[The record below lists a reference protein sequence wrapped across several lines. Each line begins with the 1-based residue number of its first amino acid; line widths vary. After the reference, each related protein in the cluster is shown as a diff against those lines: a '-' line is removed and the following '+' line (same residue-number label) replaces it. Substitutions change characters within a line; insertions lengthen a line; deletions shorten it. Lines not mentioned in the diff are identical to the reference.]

1 MAIFTAIASAI
12 GTAIG
17 LAGTALTIFT
27 AVGASV
33 LSIGVSSLLIRRLT
47 PNAPSGNFG
56 GGRVQLP
63 PATDNKIPVVYGSAF
78 IGGPVID
85 AKISTNLKTMWYV
98 VALAEHTD
106 TTAGSGYT
114 YDMNNIYYDGKK
126 VQFASPTSPNVTGLI
141 NNTPGQTEID
151 TKVNGKIFIYL
162 YRNGSSGASGQ
173 NTSGVS
179 AIQILQDGA
188 IPLNQRWTSTDTMT
202 NCAFAIVRVNYDDK
216 AGTTSLGGL
225 MCRMSNSLTRPGSAI
240 KDYMLNT
247 RYGCAI
253 PLSRIDTASLTAL
266 DTYSDELINYGAGTQ
281 ERYRINGPLQTGE
294 NCLNNL
300 QYLTDSCDSWL
311 QYSELT
317 AKWKVVINQSYTD
330 YATINDLFLV
340 DSSNLIGGINISPIN
355 LNDTFNQLEV
365 AYPNKYIKDQT
376 DYQVVELDDYAAAV
390 MSPNEAVNKLN
401 ISYPI
406 VNNSIQALYL
416 GVRKLLQSREDL
428 TVTFKLDYSGIQ
440 IEAGDVIRIKHE
452 EYGWD
457 VLNSGDGKLFRVAT
471 VAEEKYSDGSL
482 GVFITAFE
490 YNDTIYNDRALLDFQ
505 PDPNTGLPDPN
516 IYSNVAPPI
525 VKVVGAGTI
534 PYFEVTGTVPVTGL
548 VRYLDF
554 NYGFNSDVTD
564 HVFYQTITNS
574 NGEPLLANA
583 QFTIQASDIPAGD
596 IYWSLTAKNDQ
607 VGENSTA
614 VGPFSWGGPTVS
626 SPNTFSPCNA
636 FSSGNTITSDAIANL
651 YVGGLV
657 TKISGTGTLV
667 ANTRVTNVISS
678 TQFTVTPTPSVAL
691 SNACISITGGGISGN
706 NIQQYTIIN
715 NNIANNTITN
725 VQIANNTI
733 TFNNLSNTL
742 YSQTGIGEQGWQVS
756 DDTIVTLP
764 INVTAR
770 TSFDQPIY
778 LIGTNPGASYRYP
791 YFQGTSTTAN
801 GYVQNS
807 TGVFTPA
814 NAVDFQRNDG
824 DYNWWIMTWAA
835 VANVTLALNESIYT
849 RCYAQFVSP
858 SNATIQV
865 TAVFTP
871 ASSPSLYIGDDQFLH
886 TYTLVANEPLFIVYE
901 DYAKLTGGVIG
912 GAGIMFRNLTAG
924 ANVIVPF
931 TNLQLFKSK
940 GEPS

>member
-1 MAIFTAIASAI
+1 MAIFTAIAAAI

-17 LAGTALTIFT
+17 LAGTALTVFT
-27 AVGASV
+27 AVGASI

-85 AKISTNLKTMWYV
+85 AKISTDLKTMWYV

-114 YDMNNIYYDGKK
+114 YDMTNIYYDGKK
-126 VQFASPTSPNVTGLI
+126 VQFASVTSPNVTGLI

-162 YRNGSSGASGQ
+162 FTNGSSSGQ
-173 NTSGVS
+173 NTGGQT
-179 AIQILQDGA
+179 AIQILQNSA
-188 IPLNQRWTSTDTMT
+188 IPVGQRWTSTDVMS

-225 MCRMSNSLTRPGSAI
+225 MCRISNSLTRPGSVI

-266 DTYSDELINYGAGTQ
+266 DAYSDELINYGTGTQ
-281 ERYRINGPLQTGE
+281 ERYRINGPMQTGE

-330 YATINDLFLV
+330 YTTIDDLFLV

-376 DYQVVELDDYAAAV
+376 DYQVIELSDYASGV
-390 MSPNEAVNKLN
+390 MSPNEAINKLN

-440 IEAGDVIRIKHE
+440 IEAGDVIRIMHE

-457 VLNSGDGKLFRVAT
+457 VLNSGKGKLFRVAT
-471 VAEEKYSDGSL
+471 VAEEKYPDGSL

-490 YNDTIYNDRALLDFQ
+490 YNDTIYADRALLDFQ

-548 VRYLDF
+548 VRYLDY
-554 NYGFNSDVTD
+554 NYGFDSNVTN
-564 HVFYQTITNS
+564 HVFYTTITNS

-596 IYWSLTAKNDQ
+596 IYWSLTAKNDE
-607 VGENSTA
+607 VGENSIA
-614 VGPFSWGGPTVS
+614 VGPYSWGGPTVS
-626 SPNTFSPCNA
+626 SPNTFNACNA
-636 FSSGNTITSDAIANL
+636 YSSGNTITSDAIANL

-657 TKISGTGTLV
+657 IKTSGTGTLG

-691 SNACISITGGGISGN
+691 SNACISISGGGISGN
-706 NIQQYTIIN
+706 NIQPYTIIN

-725 VQIANNTI
+725 QQIASNTI
-733 TFNNLSNTL
+733 TYNNINSNVNVRTKL
-742 YSQTGIGEQGWQVS
+742 GAVGFDITDVVGNQV
-756 DDTIVTLP
+756 VMP
-764 INVTAR
+764 VNVTSR
-770 TSFDQPIY
+770 SSYDVPFYI
-778 LIGTNPGASYRYP
+778 IGTNPGANYYYPSY
-791 YFQGTSTTAN
+791 QGTSTTAN
-801 GYVQNS
+801 GYIS
-807 TGVFTPA
+807 TSTSVWNPA
-814 NAVDFQRNDG
+814 YSNLSDRYDG
-824 DYNWWIMTWAA
+824 DWNWYYIVFKDFGTPTFAA
-835 VANVTLALNESIYT
+835 GERADYDFT
-849 RCYAQFVSP
+849 AQFVSNV
-858 SNATIQV
+858 NATIQ
-865 TAVFTP
+865 
-871 ASSPSLYIGDDQFLH
+871 LYSGVELTTSGGALRAREDYMSTIQ
-886 TYTLVANEPLFIVYE
+886 LVANQPYIFYEERSIFATGSSIV
-901 DYAKLTGGVIG
+901 GIG
-912 GAGIMFRNLTAG
+912 YMMRNITTG
-924 ANVIVPF
+924 ANV
-931 TNLQLFKSK
+931 TASWAQLDIYRAK
-940 GEPS
+940 GV